1 MASERASENGRSPP
15 HSRAVSLD
23 RFLFVP
29 TSSCR
34 RGDGAESVSVGRA
47 LGVAFCFHADARL
60 DWPARAPTH
69 TQGEAG
75 VAFNRIVV
83 SFLSVRSAGSGNADV
98 DIGDAARSRS
108 DVGHGYHA
116 VGFGCFFFYWRLL
129 LPTGADFGRREI
141 VCRSTHSPHLPTAC
155 ACRRQ

>member
-1 MASERASENGRSPP
+1 M
-15 HSRAVSLD
+15 
-23 RFLFVP
+23 
-29 TSSCR
+29 
-34 RGDGAESVSVGRA
+34 GRA

-98 DIGDAARSRS
+98 DTGTLRDHAQTSDTVTMPLVSGVFFIGPFILS
-108 DVGHGYHA
+108 
-116 VGFGCFFFYWRLL
+116 
-129 LPTGADFGRREI
+129 
-141 VCRSTHSPHLPTAC
+141 
-155 ACRRQ
+155 